1 MLIYYILINKYKII
15 YIKVYTII
23 YKLDYNMNTLQL
35 MIVQYIIHFTWWSI
49 IFPYI
54 SIFPNTNITKKKK
67 KKIKKKKKKKKKQ

>member
-49 IFPYI
+49 ILQKKKNYKKKKK
-54 SIFPNTNITKKKK
+54 TKKKK
-67 KKIKKKKKKKKKQ
+67 KKKNNKIKWNKK